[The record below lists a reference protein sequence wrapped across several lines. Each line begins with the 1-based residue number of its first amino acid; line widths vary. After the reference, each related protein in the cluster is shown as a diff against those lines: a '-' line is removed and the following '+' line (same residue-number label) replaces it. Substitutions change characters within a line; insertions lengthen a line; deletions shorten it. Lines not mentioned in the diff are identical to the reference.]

1 MDLTG
6 APIPLIAAGLAAL
19 VLLVFMLRV
28 VLRPKK
34 RKLAAPTG
42 LGLPASPKGSAGERG
57 STPAAAPA
65 ASTSAWSPKGD
76 GGVSGAAA
84 TAASGYGSRD
94 RHGIVTGS
102 PAELAE
108 LASRPHAGVATAS
121 APTAAMPRSSD
132 GCPKCGGRF
141 HYGEMEGPI
150 LMIDGIVREDFQ
162 PMLTARECGEC
173 GYLEFFTRPLNG

>member
-1 MDLTG
+1 M
-6 APIPLIAAGLAAL
+6 IVAGLAAL

-34 RKLAAPTG
+34 RKLVAPTG
-42 LGLPASPKGSAGERG
+42 LGLPASPKGSPGPPAG
-57 STPAAAPA
+57 SAAPA

-76 GGVSGAAA
+76 GGASGAAAA
-84 TAASGYGSRD
+84 TAASALARD
-94 RHGIVTGS
+94 RAGIVTGS

-108 LASRPHAGVATAS
+108 LANRSQAGVATAP
-121 APTAAMPRSSD
+121 APAAAMPRSSD

-150 LMIDGIVREDFQ
+150 LMIDGIAREDFQ

-173 GYLEFFTRPLNG
+173 GYLEFFTRPLSG